1 MKKIV
6 NEYVYDLDL
15 LKQFYL
21 CNLQT
26 RLFLILLILVL
37 ISGFSS
43 FMDRDYT
50 FGFFSIGV
58 FILGCFYYF
67 LLPNFLAKATYRR
80 LLEQA
85 QGKEVKLRVTIDD
98 KDIIIENLS
107 NKNKNTYA
115 IDSVCK
121 IVNRKNILC
130 LRTKEKVGI
139 LLSKENF
146 KQGSEEE
153 LYSIFMKDKKS
164 N

>member
-15 LKQFYL
+15 LKQFYQ

-107 NKNKNTYA
+107 NKNKNAYA

>member
-6 NEYVYDLDL
+6 NEYVYDFDL
-15 LKQFYL
+15 LKQFYK

-37 ISGFSS
+37 ISGFNS
-43 FMDRDYT
+43 FMDKDYA

-58 FILGCFYYF
+58 FILGCIYYF
-67 LLPNFLAKATYRR
+67 LLPNFLAKTSYRR

-85 QGKEVKLRVTIDD
+85 NGKEVKFRVTINN

-107 NKNKNTYA
+107 NKNTYPL
-115 IDSVCK
+115 DSVRK
-121 IVNRKNILC
+121 IINRKNILC

-139 LLSKENF
+139 LLSKAGF

-153 LYSIFMKDKKS
+153 VYSIFMKDNKS

>member
-15 LKQFYL
+15 LKQFYQ

-85 QGKEVKLRVTIDD
+85 LGKEV
-98 KDIIIENLS
+98 
-107 NKNKNTYA
+107 
-115 IDSVCK
+115 
-121 IVNRKNILC
+121 
-130 LRTKEKVGI
+130 
-139 LLSKENF
+139 
-146 KQGSEEE
+146 
-153 LYSIFMKDKKS
+153 
-164 N
+164 